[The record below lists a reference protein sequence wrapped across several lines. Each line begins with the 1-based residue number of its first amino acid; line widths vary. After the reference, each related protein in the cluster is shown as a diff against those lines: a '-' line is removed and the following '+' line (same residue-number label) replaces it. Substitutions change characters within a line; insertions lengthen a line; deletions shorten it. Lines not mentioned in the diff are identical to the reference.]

1 MKLQNSKLILRQLD
15 KKLMALQPLQDAMPA
30 TGWVNLIRKT
40 LNMSLRQLG
49 DRLSITPQSIRD
61 IEKREKEGTVSLK
74 ALREAARAL
83 DMTLVYGFIPKD
95 KDGSLEKMIERK
107 AYEKAQK
114 IVSRTSTTMK
124 LEDQGNSKERI
135 KQAVAELAD
144 EIRREMPKNL
154 WD

>member
-1 MKLQNSKLILRQLD
+1 MKLQNSRLILRQLD
-15 KKLMALQPLQDAMPA
+15 KKMAALQSLSDAMPA
-30 TGWVNLIRKT
+30 TGWVNLIRRT

-49 DRLSITPQSIRD
+49 DKLSITSQSIRN

-74 ALREAARAL
+74 TLKAAAEGL
-83 DMTLVYGFIPKD
+83 DMIFVYGFVP
-95 KDGSLEKMIERK
+95 KDGSLEKMVERK
-107 AYEKAQK
+107 AYEKAQE

-135 KQAVAELAD
+135 KNAVAELAD
-144 EIRREMPKNL
+144 EIKREMPKYL

>member
-15 KKLMALQPLQDAMPA
+15 KKLMAFQPSLDAMPT
-30 TGWVNLIRKT
+30 TGWVSLIRKT

-49 DRLSITPQSIRD
+49 DRLSITPQSMRD
-61 IEKREKEGTVSLK
+61 IEKRERAGTISLK
-74 ALREAARAL
+74 ALREAAEAL
-83 DMTLVYGFIPKD
+83 DMTLVYGFIP

-135 KQAVAELAD
+135 KQAVAELTE
-144 EIRREMPKNL
+144 EIKREMPKNL

>member
-15 KKLMALQPLQDAMPA
+15 KKPMAFQPLQDTMPT
-30 TGWVNLIRKT
+30 TGWVSIIRKT

-61 IEKREKEGTVSLK
+61 IETREREGTVSLK
-74 ALREAARAL
+74 ALREAAEAL
-83 DMTLVYGFIPKD
+83 DMTLVYGFIP

-114 IVSRTSTTMK
+114 IVNRTSTTMK

-135 KQAVAELAD
+135 KQAVAELAE
-144 EIRREMPKNL
+144 EIKSEMPKNL

>member
-15 KKLMALQPLQDAMPA
+15 KKLMAFQPLHDSMPA
-30 TGWVNLIRKT
+30 TGWVSLIRKT

-49 DRLSITPQSIRD
+49 DILSITPQSMRD
-61 IEKREKEGTVSLK
+61 LEKREREGTVSLK
-74 ALREAARAL
+74 ALREAAEAL
-83 DMTLVYGFIPKD
+83 GMTLVYGFIP

-114 IVSRTSTTMK
+114 IVSRTSTTMT

-135 KQAVAELAD
+135 KQAVAELAE
-144 EIRREMPKNL
+144 EIKREMPKSL